1 MNYKDRQINSFFA
14 CIREKLLSLRD
25 KRRERIERDYRI
37 NQYRHWFYVNHGW
50 KPSKKEAM
58 RELEFDDFI
67 NKKFDRSA
75 GSVIFPMFVRT
86 N

>member
-1 MNYKDRQINSFFA
+1 MNYKDRQINSFFD
-14 CIREKLLSLRD
+14 CISEKLLLLRD
-25 KRRERIERDYRI
+25 KRRERIERDYHI
-37 NQYRHWFYVNHGW
+37 NRYRHWFYVNHGW

-58 RELEFDDFI
+58 RKLEFDDFI

-86 N
+86 I